1 MSFVEVPW
9 QKLSQEALLGLIE
22 EFITRDGTDYGV
34 RELSLEDKTDEAMAR
49 IKKNTILII
58 FDETTESCQLI
69 HAEDRHLY
77 VE

>member
-9 QKLSQEALLGLIE
+9 QKLSEESLLGLVE
-22 EFITRDGTDYGV
+22 EFITRDGTDYGL
-34 RELSLEDKTDEAMAR
+34 RELSLEEKSDEAMDR
-49 IKKNTILII
+49 IKNNTILII

-69 HAEDRHLY
+69 NAEDKHLY